1 VRHRRRGIART
12 SELNSVQRAAL
23 AAYMAAV
30 KKGAATDA
38 DWRSLVDLVKS
49 ADNRALYD
57 MTLGIVLRTDRGH
70 RRRRADVGDD
80 DEDDGD
86 DDELGER
93 GGAAD
98 DEIWGGNLGGGRGGF
113 AAEVDGDDGGAIDP
127 TDFYRYLSSNAMKA
141 DNNNAIINTN
151 NVGDAAMVFR
161 SLICLLERSVRNELG
176 RLSSSETTIR
186 VALERVQSA
195 MQESWSGMLVS
206 RIVGTSSAS
215 VTLSVADNP
224 TILTSTST
232 TTTTAATST
241 AAITTITTTTT
252 MRRTKKNGNIKRPLP
267 VPLPLPVINTR
278 DRMIGMTIGL
288 TRENQRRPSSQD
300 PPSSR
305 GESSNSTP
313 ANTYDDTSYF
323 PSLVEALHSI
333 TVEPSPIRGFNW
345 RGLMERGEMIE
356 ETYVRRFDGE
366 GNEIIELEDDE
377 KKDELFVGVASTAAA
392 VHLARQFEY
401 LEITDPIQ
409 SSLRC
414 HPPVQDGNDD
424 VGIVKNNPATEYID
438 DDDVFLNAV
447 NNVVDNENNAYDTTE
462 EDWKAASMAEQ
473 EDKKRSHFGY
483 GGASVSSVETRSVA
497 CQTVATQSVACQ
509 TDFDCGEEE
518 ELGEEDED
526 LKDTAEKQ
534 PKLEIAK
541 DAHYAAA
548 VAALMLAKRG
558 SSMASRH
565 GRTSHALSRSRGS
578 SLDSRTLGRDAS
590 VESRDRKPI
599 RRLSVESGTGLVD
612 RGESGTEVDSVGPP
626 VLNGGTTVVSFGPR
640 VPGLDT
646 PLDME
651 VGPSRLDARQGI
663 VLSYLPSPTGSL
675 GDDAGGLLLLPS
687 DSGSSCS
694 FSDEESSVDSHVSS
708 VKSNSLDEN
717 SFQTKSSAIET
728 PSDID
733 DISLGSFT
741 DDSFVDGDEKRD
753 IQTAIQFNDVAPGP
767 VEEAT
772 ALDKRMKENE
782 KDPLGMEVDSN
793 AGPASKPPSIKLIN
807 YNSPSSSS
815 DESESNDSG
824 DDSSSSDSDDDSS
837 STEEDSSSS
846 SSEESSSTLSTTSSK
861 SKNHIGE
868 HTDATLSTIPVTDID
883 KCSDNGSYQ
892 CNANEW
898 ITRKETRLC
907 VPLPRSLIF
916 HLKRFEYSTVSGRV
930 EKLHGA
936 MEIPAELDVTACSTV
951 TTPLRYCLTGAI
963 VHVDPIENDHEAEFG
978 VASEGHYVTIIRS
991 KMPTTG
997 GTRENDD
1004 PQGKGDNLWTEFDDD
1019 YVGIV
1024 DSDED
1029 TSSSPCQV
1037 PKAISGCDVTKSGQ
1051 VKGDDGKTITKIGN
1065 AKERRYATLVVYS
1078 RSCEG

>member
-1 VRHRRRGIART
+1 MT
-12 SELNSVQRAAL
+12 
-23 AAYMAAV
+23 AV
-30 KKGAATDA
+30 KGGAATRA
-38 DWRSLVDLVKS
+38 DWRSLVDLMKS
-49 ADNRALYD
+49 ADNRAVYD
-57 MTLGIVLRTDRGH
+57 VTLGMVLRTDDGEKGGG
-70 RRRRADVGDD
+70 AAADD
-80 DEDDGD
+80 DEI
-86 DDELGER
+86 R
-93 GGAAD
+93 
-98 DEIWGGNLGGGRGGF
+98 GGNLGGGRGEF
-113 AAEVDGDDGGAIDP
+113 AAADDGDDGGAIDP
-127 TDFYRYLSSNAMKA
+127 TDFYRYLSSN
-141 DNNNAIINTN
+141 DSNAITINTN
-151 NVGDAAMVFR
+151 NVGDAASVFR
-161 SLICLLERSVRNELG
+161 SLISLLERSVRNELG
-176 RLSSSETTIR
+176 RLLLLPSETKIR
-186 VALERVQSA
+186 LALERVQSA

-206 RIVGTSSAS
+206 RIVGTYSAS
-215 VTLSVADNP
+215 VLVSVAENP
-224 TILTSTST
+224 MMPTSTASA
-232 TTTTAATST
+232 TTTATVT
-241 AAITTITTTTT
+241 TTTTT
-252 MRRTKKNGNIKRPLP
+252 MRRTKKNGEIKRPLP
-267 VPLPLPVINTR
+267 VPLPLPVINTQ
-278 DRMIGMTIGL
+278 DRMIGMTIGP
-288 TRENQRRPSSQD
+288 TKENQRRPSSQD

-305 GESSNSTP
+305 GESSNSSP

-356 ETYVRRFDGE
+356 ETHVRRFDGE
-366 GNEIIELEDDE
+366 GREIIELEDDE

-409 SSLRC
+409 SSLRW

-424 VGIVKNNPATEYID
+424 VGIVKSNPALEYID
-438 DDDVFLNAV
+438 EDDLFLNTV
-447 NNVVDNENNAYDTTE
+447 NNVDDNENNMYDTTE
-462 EDWKAASMAEQ
+462 EDWKAASMAEH
-473 EDKKRSHFGY
+473 EDKRRSHFGY

-518 ELGEEDED
+518 ELGEEYED
-526 LKDTAEKQ
+526 LNDTAENQ
-534 PKLEIAK
+534 PKFEIAK

-548 VAALMLAKRG
+548 VAAFMLAKRG
-558 SSMASRH
+558 TSIASRR
-565 GRTSHALSRSRGS
+565 GRTSRALSRSRDA
-578 SLDSRTLGRDAS
+578 SLDSRTGRLGRDAS
-590 VESRDRKPI
+590 VESRGRKPI

-612 RGESGTEVDSVGPP
+612 RGESGTEVDSVSPP
-626 VLNGGTTVVSFGPR
+626 VLDGETTVVSFGPR

-651 VGPSRLDARQGI
+651 VGPCPLDARLGI
-663 VLSYLPSPTGSL
+663 VLSYSPSPTGSL

-694 FSDEESSVDSHVSS
+694 SSDEESSVDSHVSS
-708 VKSNSLDEN
+708 VKTNSSDDK

-741 DDSFVDGDEKRD
+741 DDSFVDGDEKSD
-753 IQTAIQFNDVAPGP
+753 IQTAIQINDVAPGP

-782 KDPLGMEVDSN
+782 KDPLGMEVDYI
-793 AGPASKPPSIKLIN
+793 AGPASKPPAIKLIN
-807 YNSPSSSS
+807 YKSPSSSS

-861 SKNHIGE
+861 SKNRIGE
-868 HTDATLSTIPVTDID
+868 RTDAAPSTIPVADIVG
-883 KCSDNGSYQ
+883 CSDNSSCQ
-892 CNANEW
+892 SNANEW

-936 MEIPAELDVTACSTV
+936 MEIPAELDVTACSTA

-991 KMPTTG
+991 KLSG

-1019 YVGIV
+1019 YVSTV
-1024 DSDED
+1024 DSDND

-1051 VKGDDGKTITKIGN
+1051 VKGDDGKTTTKIGN

-1078 RSCEG
+1078 RACEG